1 MLPQIAQAGS
11 PAAHGA
17 QTSAPLVDNHGRPVT
32 YLRLSVTDRCNLRC
46 TYCMPP
52 QGIEFVPRAEIL
64 SWEESARLVRICA
77 RLGVR
82 KVRVTGGEPF
92 VRRGLLPFLRTL
104 RASDG
109 LETLAITTNG
119 VGVAP
124 QVTALAAIGV
134 DAVNLSIDTLDR
146 QRFREIAH
154 ADALDAVLA
163 TLDALLVTSIRVKIN
178 TVVAPGRNDDEIPAL
193 AGLARE
199 RSLDVR
205 FIEPMDFVGGAAANA
220 VWTGEQI
227 LARLRAA
234 YPGITAL
241 PETGATARLYTV
253 PGFAGR
259 VGIIAGHSREFCA
272 TCNRLRLTARG
283 TLKNCLYG
291 DGVLDLKA
299 LVRGGASDDEIAAAL
314 IDVVDHRQRDGFEAH
329 ARRLTLRGESMS
341 AIGG

>member
-1 MLPQIAQAGS
+1 MLQQITPADP
-11 PAAHGA
+11 PAAHAA
-17 QTSAPLVDNHGRPVT
+17 QGSLPLVDNHGRAVT

-46 TYCMPP
+46 SYCMPP
-52 QGIEFVPRAEIL
+52 QGIEFVSRSEIL
-64 SWEESARLVRICA
+64 SWEESLRLVRIFT

-82 KVRVTGGEPF
+82 KIRVTGGEPF

-104 RASDG
+104 RATDG
-109 LETLAITTNG
+109 LHTLAITTNG

-124 QVTALAAIGV
+124 RVAELAEIGV
-134 DAVNLSIDTLDR
+134 DAVNLSLDTLDR
-146 QRFREIAH
+146 ERFREIAR

-163 TLDALLVTSIRVKIN
+163 TLDALLDTSIRVKIN

-199 RSLDVR
+199 RSVDVR
-205 FIEPMDFVGGAAANA
+205 FIETMDFVGGAATSAG
-220 VWTGEQI
+220 WTGEQI
-227 LARLRAA
+227 VARLRAA
-234 YPGITAL
+234 YPGIAPL
-241 PETGATARLYTV
+241 PDTGATARLYTV

-283 TLKNCLYG
+283 ALKNCLYG

-299 LVRGGASDDEIAAAL
+299 LVRGGASDADITAAL
-314 IDVVDHRQRDGFEAH
+314 VDVVGHRQRDGFEAH

>member
-1 MLPQIAQAGS
+1 MLLQIVQAIPPATRAAQVA
-11 PAAHGA
+11 
-17 QTSAPLVDNHGRPVT
+17 APLVDNHGRPVT

-46 TYCMPP
+46 SYCMP
-52 QGIEFVPRAEIL
+52 QEGIEYVPRSEIL
-64 SWEESARLVRICA
+64 SWEEAARLVRICA

-104 RASDG
+104 RTIED
-109 LETLAITTNG
+109 LDTVAITTNG

-124 QVTALAAIGV
+124 RVDELAAIGV
-134 DAVNLSIDTLDR
+134 DAVNLSLDTLDR
-146 QRFREIAH
+146 DRFRDIAR

-163 TLDALLVTSIRVKIN
+163 TLDALLATPIRVKVN

-193 AGLARE
+193 AALARE

-205 FIEPMDFVGGAAANA
+205 FIETMDFVAGAATHTG
-220 VWTGEQI
+220 WTADQI
-227 LARLRAA
+227 LARLRDAC
-234 YPGITAL
+234 PGITPL

-259 VGIIAGHSREFCA
+259 IGIIAGHSREFCA

-283 TLKNCLYG
+283 ALQNCLYG

-299 LVRGGASDDEIAAAL
+299 LVRGGADDDEIAAAL
-314 IDVVDHRQRDGFEAH
+314 VDVVAHRQRDGFEAH
-329 ARRLTLRGESMS
+329 ARRLTLRGASMS

>member
-1 MLPQIAQAGS
+1 MSQEIAQADP

-17 QTSAPLVDNHGRPVT
+17 QVSAPLVDNHGRPVT

-46 TYCMPP
+46 SYCMPP

-64 SWEESARLVRICA
+64 SWEESLRLVRICT

-92 VRRGLLPFLRTL
+92 VRRGLLPFLRAL
-104 RASDG
+104 RAIDG
-109 LETLAITTNG
+109 LHTLAITTNG

-124 QVTALAAIGV
+124 RVAELAAIGV
-134 DAVNLSIDTLDR
+134 DAVNLSLDTLDR
-146 QRFREIAH
+146 DRFREIAR

-163 TLDALLVTSIRVKIN
+163 TLDALLATPIRVKIN

-193 AGLARE
+193 AGLARD

-205 FIEPMDFVGGAAANA
+205 FIETMDFVGGAATSAG
-220 VWTGEQI
+220 WTGEQI
-227 LARLRAA
+227 VARLRAA
-234 YPGITAL
+234 YPGIAPL

-283 TLKNCLYG
+283 ALKNCLYG

-299 LVRGGASDDEIAAAL
+299 LVRGGAGDADIAAAL
-314 IDVVDHRQRDGFEAH
+314 VDVVGHRQRDGFEAH

>member
-1 MLPQIAQAGS
+1 MRQEIAQAGA
-11 PAAHGA
+11 PAGRPR
-17 QTSAPLVDNHGRPVT
+17 QAPLVDNHGRPVT

-46 TYCMPP
+46 AYCMPA

-64 SWEESARLVRICA
+64 SWEEEARLVRICT

-104 RASDG
+104 RAVDG

-119 VGVAP
+119 VGVASR
-124 QVTALAAIGV
+124 VAELAAIGV
-134 DAVNLSIDTLDR
+134 DSVNLSVDTLDR
-146 QRFREIAH
+146 ARFRAIAG

-163 TLDALLVTSIRVKIN
+163 TLDALLATPIRVKIN

-193 AGLARE
+193 SGLARD
-199 RSLDVR
+199 RPLDVR
-205 FIEPMDFVGGAAANA
+205 FIEPMDFVGGADTA
-220 VWTGEQI
+220 VWTADRI
-227 LARLRAA
+227 LSRLRIA
-234 YPGITAL
+234 YPGITPL

-283 TLKNCLYG
+283 ALKNCLYG

-299 LVRGGASDDEIAAAL
+299 LVRGGASDDQIATAL
-314 IDVVDHRQRDGFEAH
+314 VEVVGRRQRDGYEAH
-329 ARRLTLRGESMS
+329 AGRLTLRGESMS

>member
-1 MLPQIAQAGS
+1 MLPQIAQAG
-11 PAAHGA
+11 PPGAHAAH
-17 QTSAPLVDNHGRPVT
+17 TSAPLVDNHGRPVT

-46 TYCMPP
+46 AYCMPP

-64 SWEESARLVRICA
+64 SWEESARLVRICT

-92 VRRGLLPFLRTL
+92 VRRGLLPFLRAL
-104 RASDG
+104 RAIDG
-109 LETLAITTNG
+109 LHTLALTTNG

-124 QVTALAAIGV
+124 RVAELAAIGV
-134 DAVNLSIDTLDR
+134 DAVNLSVDTLDR
-146 QRFREIAH
+146 QRFREIAR
-154 ADALDAVLA
+154 ADALDSVLA
-163 TLDALLVTSIRVKIN
+163 TLDALLVTPIRVKIN

-205 FIEPMDFVGGAAANA
+205 FIEPMDFVGGAAVNA

-227 LARLRAA
+227 LACLRAA

-283 TLKNCLYG
+283 ALKNCLYG

-314 IDVVDHRQRDGFEAH
+314 VDVVGHRQRDGFEAH
-329 ARRLTLRGESMS
+329 AHRLTLRGESMS

>member
-1 MLPQIAQAGS
+1 MSQQIAQAP
-11 PAAHGA
+11 PAVMHAA
-17 QTSAPLVDNHGRPVT
+17 QAKAPLVDNHGRPVT

-52 QGIEFVPRAEIL
+52 EGIEFVPRSEIL
-64 SWEESARLVRICA
+64 SWEEAARLVRICA

-92 VRRGLLPFLRTL
+92 VRRGLVDFLRTL
-104 RASDG
+104 RTIDD
-109 LETLAITTNG
+109 LHTLAITTNG

-124 QVTALAAIGV
+124 RVAELAAIGV
-134 DAVNLSIDTLDR
+134 DAVNLSLDTLDR
-146 QRFREIAH
+146 DRFREIAR

-163 TLDALLVTSIRVKIN
+163 TLDALLATSIRVKIN

-199 RSLDVR
+199 RSVDVR
-205 FIEPMDFVGGAAANA
+205 FIETMDFVGGAVTHA

-234 YPGITAL
+234 YPGIAPL

-259 VGIIAGHSREFCA
+259 LGIIAGHSREFCA
-272 TCNRLRLTARG
+272 TCDRLRLTARG
-283 TLKNCLYG
+283 ALQNCLYG

-299 LVRGGASDDEIAAAL
+299 LVRGGAGDDEIAAAL
-314 IDVVDHRQRDGFEAH
+314 VDVVAHRQRDGFEAH